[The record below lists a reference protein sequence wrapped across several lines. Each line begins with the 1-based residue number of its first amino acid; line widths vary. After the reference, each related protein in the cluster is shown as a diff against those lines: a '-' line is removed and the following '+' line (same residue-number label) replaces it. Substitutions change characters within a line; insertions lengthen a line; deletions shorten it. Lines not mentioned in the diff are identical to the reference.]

1 MSTLNNSDKMS
12 KILKNIQD
20 DNIFDWWDE
29 LADINY
35 FVNLTYLILMLES
48 LKLSHFVEFGGQTD
62 WRRKYQVC
70 VQKSTAGR

>member
-35 FVNLTYLILMLES
+35 FVNLTYLC
-48 LKLSHFVEFGGQTD
+48 LK
-62 WRRKYQVC
+62 
-70 VQKSTAGR
+70 A